1 MTPSETFDVLMYLR
15 AGMPNAFLKLTE
27 ADTDAMVALWAEMF
41 RDYPGGDVMAAAKTY
56 IWRDTTQRFPGPGN
70 IRPILEEVQEAIDH
84 YSCGIEYLGASSAK
98 YPSNVREYIIAR
110 AKERYESRTG
120 LPFRSPTER
129 LALLNQRML
138 TDGRT
143 GA

>member
-1 MTPSETFDVLMYLR
+1 MTHADAFDVLMYLR
-15 AGMPNAFLKLTE
+15 AALPNAFLKLTE

-41 RDYPGGDVMAAAKTY
+41 CEYPVGDVMAAAKTY
-56 IWRDTTQRFPGPGN
+56 VWQDTTGRFPVPGN
-70 IRPILEEVQEAIDH
+70 IRQILEGVQEAVEH
-84 YSCGIEYLGASSAK
+84 YAYGTEYLAGDGKK
-98 YPSNVREYIIAR
+98 YPPYVRSYIIDR
-110 AKERYESRTG
+110 AKEAYEKRTG

-129 LALLNQRML
+129 LALVNQRML